1 MILKKGGKMI
11 KKRKLKDSY
20 IPYWLDLCSAEQTR
34 FCGLKYKTE
43 KICLNCPYKS
53 KDLIMKFVELKKDL
67 CLWKITSD
75 DYDFMSEE
83 QQNEIQHDLDV
94 LTKIQEEEL

>member
-1 MILKKGGKMI
+1 
-11 KKRKLKDSY
+11 
-20 IPYWLDLCSAEQTR
+20 
-34 FCGLKYKTE
+34 
-43 KICLNCPYKS
+43 
-53 KDLIMKFVELKKDL
+53 MKFVELKKDL

-83 QQNEIQHDLDV
+83 QQNEIQHDLDI